1 MNAQEKERAEYEKRI
16 IEEPKELETKARE
29 KQKELIE
36 TAKKEGDA
44 KIAEAK
50 KTKNTIS
57 HYSWMLKVPEFINRN
72 VVIRRK
78 DNKCFEA
85 QKGAYMT
92 FVSDEY
98 IKLITPKRIA
108 AK

>member
-1 MNAQEKERAEYEKRI
+1 MNAQEKERVIYKKRI
-16 IEEPKELETKARE
+16 EEEPKGMVKKARE
-29 KQKELIE
+29 KQQELIE
-36 TAKKEGDA
+36 AAKKEGDA

-57 HYSWMLKVPEFINRN
+57 HYSWMLRVPGFINKN

-78 DNKCFEA
+78 DDKCFEA

-92 FVSDEY
+92 FIADEY
-98 IKLITPKRIA
+98 IKLITPKNIA